1 MCGIAGYIGG
11 KNNGITDIFRKSLLH
26 RGPDNQNKWE
36 KDNTLLFHARLKI
49 IDISDAANQPMI
61 SHCGRYVMVYNG
73 EVYNFKEIKDE
84 LLKLWPDFVF
94 RSASDS
100 EVILEAFAQWGVEMV
115 GRLNGMFAFVIYDTV
130 ENKLFLCRDRLGEK
144 PLFCYLKDGI
154 FAFASELKALTGLPA
169 ACGNF
174 SRTALYHY
182 LNLGYIPEP
191 YTIWE
196 NISRFPKASYGTFQN
211 GKLSITKYWDPT
223 PFACAER
230 RTMNDVT
237 EKEFETL
244 LEDSVKKRLISDVPI
259 GLLLSGG
266 TDSSLVSALAQ
277 RGLSSKL
284 KTFNIGFKDKDKD
297 ESAWA
302 EKVAKHIGTEHYSL
316 VFGEKDALELIP
328 EIISCYDEPY
338 ADSSALPT
346 MLVSKL
352 ARHHVTVALT
362 GDGGDEQFL
371 GYGAHRW
378 AERFAN
384 PLFFSTRFPL
394 AFFLGMGGPRHKRIA
409 GMLRYYKKDNLYSHI
424 FSQEQYM
431 FSDAEINIITT
442 DPAFP
447 GTDIFSSYKQNR
459 LRPAEKQAL
468 YDMLYYLPD
477 DLLVKTDRA
486 SMHYSLELRAPL
498 LDHRLV
504 EFSLSLPYE
513 AKYNNGT
520 AKYLLKK
527 ILSRHIP
534 AEWVYRKK
542 QGFAVPLA
550 RWLKNELKPVV
561 LDSLSEEKIR
571 KYGLFRPG
579 EIQRVIDRFFNGGYD
594 HYYVRIW
601 QLLVLQMFLEKY
613 RH

>member
-11 KNNGITDIFRKSLLH
+11 KNNGITDIFRKNLLH
-26 RGPDNQNKWE
+26 RGPDNQNTWE
-36 KDNTLLFHARLKI
+36 KNNTLLFHARLKI
-49 IDISDAANQPMI
+49 IDISDAANQPMV
-61 SHCGRYVMVYNG
+61 SHCERYVLVYNG
-73 EVYNFKEIKDE
+73 EVYNFHEIKDE
-84 LLKLWPDFVF
+84 ILKAKPGFVF

-100 EVILEAFAQWGVEMV
+100 EVILEAFALWGEKMV
-115 GRLNGMFAFVIYDTV
+115 GRLNGMFAFAIYDTL
-130 ENKLFLCRDRLGEK
+130 EDKLFLYRDRLGEK
-144 PLFCYLKDGI
+144 PLYYFMKDGV
-154 FAFASELKALTGLPA
+154 FAFASELKALTELPG
-169 ACGNF
+169 ACENYNK
-174 SRTALYHY
+174 TALYYY

-191 YTIWE
+191 FTIWE
-196 NISRFPKASYGTFQN
+196 NISKFPKASFGIFQN

-230 RTMNDVT
+230 RTLNDET
-237 EKEFETL
+237 EREFETL
-244 LEDSVKKRLISDVPI
+244 LEDSVKNRLISDVPI

-266 TDSSLVSALAQ
+266 TDSSLVSAMAQ
-277 RGLSSKL
+277 KGLLSKL

-302 EKVAKHIGTEHYSL
+302 EKVAMHIGTEHYNL

-328 EIISCYDEPY
+328 EIINCYDEPY

-352 ARHHVTVALT
+352 ARQHVTVALT

-384 PLFFSTRFPL
+384 PLYFSSRFPL
-394 AFFLGMGGPRHKRIA
+394 AFFLGMGGSRYKRIA
-409 GMLRYYKKDNLYSHI
+409 DMLRYHRKDNLYAHI

-431 FSDAEINIITT
+431 FSASEIKNITT
-442 DPAFP
+442 LTPPF
-447 GTDIFSSYKQNR
+447 DIFSSYNQNT
-459 LRPAEKQAL
+459 LRPAEKQAYFDL
-468 YDMLYYLPD
+468 LHYLPD

-498 LDHRLV
+498 LDHRLI

-527 ILSRHIP
+527 ILSHHIP
-534 AEWVYRKK
+534 SEWVYRKK
-542 QGFAVPLA
+542 QGFAVPLSQ
-550 RWLKNELKPVV
+550 WLRNELKPMV
-561 LDSLSEEKIR
+561 LDLLSEEKIR
-571 KYGLFRPG
+571 KSGIFKPD
-579 EIQRVIDRFFNGGYD
+579 EIQKIIHHFYNGSHDY
-594 HYYVRIW
+594 YYVRIW
-601 QLLVLQMFLEKY
+601 QLLVLQMFLEKTTNSQ
-613 RH
+613 